1 MITGNPFTYTANLG
15 LNALTGIVVRNAIIL
30 VDYANELRR
39 NGIDIETAALLAGRR
54 RLRPIFLTTMAAA
67 LGVTPMILSRSP
79 LWSPMASVIAV
90 GLVVSMLFTLVLVP
104 VLYVVVERRHE
115 RRAARRER
123 TTHETEVHVPGPT
136 NVPAGIAAMNPAAT
150 TALILLALGL
160 GTLIP
165 TRRAAA
171 QLAPASTS
179 AAATIR
185 LTLDDAVTLAM
196 KQGYVTRLASAR
208 LASAEAH
215 ERGAAASLL
224 PQLSV
229 AGNHVRSSGRTTI
242 VVPSGALGNESSGA
256 PLPAA
261 DRRFDQGAAALTY
274 MQVAKNWVLEKRR
287 KLAAILQRS
296 YAASLLLVLY
306 QDARIKL
313 TGRDNRV
320 HLDAYQDQRP
330 GSRWTVI
337 ENSIS
342 DMSQI
347 CKAAGI
353 RFVIFTR
360 FEDTRFE
367 DRKLLRQRFDSVK
380 TRLGIPV
387 VDLDGKSDPRW
398 RNADPASLRNSRV
411 DSHPTKL
418 GAEVYATLS
427 FEALQRLKILS
438 LNDSDAASISK
449 VD

>member
-1 MITGNPFTYTANLG
+1 MASSVEKSTSGLKGLCLWLG
-15 LNALTGIVVRNAIIL
+15 GWLGIVAIQLIVAFIML
-30 VDYANELRR
+30 EIAARIFDPF
-39 NGIDIETAALLAGRR
+39 GISYYPETAAYLDTMIREQPIGYRNRPDLSGKFWGVDVAINSFGMRDRETTEKPAANEFRILVMGDSFPFGIGQPVEHSIPRQLEDRLNWYYHGRPSFR
-54 RLRPIFLTTMAAA
+54 TLNM
-67 LGVTPMILSRSP
+67 
-79 LWSPMASVIAV
+79 SVISYNTEQELIQFKTV
-90 GLVVSMLFTLVLVP
+90 GIKL
-104 VLYVVVERRHE
+104 
-115 RRAARRER
+115 
-123 TTHETEVHVPGPT
+123 
-136 NVPAGIAAMNPAAT
+136 
-150 TALILLALGL
+150 
-160 GTLIP
+160 
-165 TRRAAA
+165 
-171 QLAPASTS
+171 Q
-179 AAATIR
+179 
-185 LTLDDAVTLAM
+185 
-196 KQGYVTRLASAR
+196 
-208 LASAEAH
+208 
-215 ERGAAASLL
+215 
-224 PQLSV
+224 PQLVILFYSI
-229 AGNHVRSSGRTTI
+229 NDI
-242 VVPSGALGNESSGA
+242 E
-256 PLPAA
+256 
-261 DRRFDQGAAALTY
+261 
-274 MQVAKNWVLEKRR
+274 AKNWVLEKRR
-287 KLAAILQRS
+287 KLAEILQRS

-367 DRKLLRQRFDSVK
+367 YRKILRQRFDSVK

-438 LNDSDAASISK
+438 LNDSDAASFSK